1 VADRTLELRLVSPS
15 ATVFE
20 GSVSSVVLPAW
31 DGRVGILPG
40 HAPYIALLGAG
51 VLEADLPGGGS
62 ARFFIRRGVVKVE
75 KDQVTVLSEFTA
87 KETPAD
93 FRPGDAWLPLDE
105 LGEGGDGAPWNPL
118 A

>member
-1 VADRTLELRLVSPS
+1 VVSPS

-20 GSVSSVVLPAW
+20 GNVSSVVLPAW

-40 HAPYIALLGAG
+40 HAPLIALLGAG
-51 VLEADLPGGGS
+51 ILEADLSGGGS
-62 ARFFIRRGVVKVE
+62 ERFFVRRGVVKVE
-75 KDQVTVLSEFTA
+75 RDQVTVLSEFTS

-105 LGEGGDGAPWNPL
+105 LGEGSGSGWNPL